1 MRKSAYLLGTCG
13 QIIKEDKYTSGLCGD
28 PNPNPHT
35 FEEYFIKIRILL
47 YNIVLK

>member
-1 MRKSAYLLGTCG
+1 MRNLAYFLGTCG
-13 QIIKEDKYTSGLCGD
+13 QIMKEDKYTSGLCGY
-28 PNPNPHT
+28 PNPKAHT